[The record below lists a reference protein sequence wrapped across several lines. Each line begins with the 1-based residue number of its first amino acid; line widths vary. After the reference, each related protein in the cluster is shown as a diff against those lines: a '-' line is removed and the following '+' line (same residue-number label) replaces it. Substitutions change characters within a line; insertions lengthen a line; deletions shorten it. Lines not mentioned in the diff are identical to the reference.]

1 MGKICSLIIDRGNCT
16 NVASQRLIEKLAL
29 KTFPHPRPYKL
40 QWLSE
45 NKELVVDRQV
55 LICFSIGKYVDE
67 ILFDVVPMEASHLLL
82 ERPWQYDRDVVH
94 NNVTRKFSFVY
105 KEHKVTLKPLSPSE
119 VCEDQI
125 KMRVKRE

>member
-1 MGKICSLIIDRGNCT
+1 L
-16 NVASQRLIEKLAL
+16 VEKLAL
-29 KTFPHPRPYKL
+29 KTSLLPRPYKL

-45 NKELVVDRQV
+45 NRELVIDRQV

-82 ERPWQYDRDVVH
+82 GRLWQCDRDVVH
-94 NNVTRKFSFVY
+94 NGVTNKFSFVH
-105 KEHKVTLKPLSPSE
+105 KGKKVTLKPFSPGK

-125 KMRVKRE
+125 KMIVKREQERKEKVIKERKT